1 MARKERSSV
10 WFNAVLRGDGD
21 SITVGADSNIQDLAL
36 CHVDPGVI
44 LWLRP
49 VMYVCQ
55 PAGAQPV

>member
-1 MARKERSSV
+1 
-10 WFNAVLRGDGD
+10 VLRGDGD